1 MPKTWIVLAAALFL
15 ATSSSAHAASLTVK
29 FTNMSGDSITQL
41 TATLKDAAEASTQSI
56 LESPIASGAS
66 GASGEASLEASESDC
81 LFTLTFTFA
90 SGKTLDRADTDLC
103 QTDRIV
109 IE

>member
-66 GASGEASLEASESDC
+66 GEASLEASESDC